1 MEHLSNDHEDR
12 PNQHENSQKLCDKA
26 MRAMRVYG
34 TLCSSRKK
42 FFIRLVV
49 LKRALTLQKLILFC
63 RWKKIEVE
71 KMKIF
76 VVRLS
81 FAQQDNLETCLF
93 NIQTN

>member
-1 MEHLSNDHEDR
+1 MEQCLW
-12 PNQHENSQKLCDKA
+12 
-26 MRAMRVYG
+26 
-34 TLCSSRKK
+34 RKK

-63 RWKKIEVE
+63 QWKKIEVE
-71 KMKIF
+71 KLKIF

-81 FAQQDNLETCLF
+81 FSQQDNQETRFF